1 MDKNQMLGV
10 TKEIEVMVR
19 EDMTARLGGHKIH
32 PLLSSCSLI
41 QEMEWVAR
49 LAIIDFLAQD
59 EDAVGSKIKLKHL
72 NATPVG
78 MKIKVLA
85 KIIYVH
91 KNRVNC
97 YVEAFNNHH
106 KIGSGSI
113 EQVIVKKKWLE
124 QKINKLYNL
133 IKGEELNDQNDGN
146 LQKTS

>member
-1 MDKNQMLGV
+1 
-10 TKEIEVMVR
+10 
-19 EDMTARLGGHKIH
+19 
-32 PLLSSCSLI
+32 
-41 QEMEWVAR
+41 
-49 LAIIDFLAQD
+49 
-59 EDAVGSKIKLKHL
+59 
-72 NATPVG
+72 